1 MSQAPAYN
9 RGKNFL
15 DNNPDRTDHGA
26 INREL
31 DNVSSSV
38 NGLRDN
44 LALIQEDDG
53 GLKPGIVDVA
63 QLTPDAQANLSQPG
77 PAGPEGPHGPEGPE
91 GPAGVAGPSF
101 DADVRDLAANRPS
114 YDNRLKGFSFLA
126 IDTGLLSFKLSATV
140 GDWSPGFPFGRGEQG
155 PRGFQGIRGLQGL
168 RGLQGIQGIQ
178 GIPGPVSP
186 PAAVDYSRTVLND
199 VTADQSIQSPLSAP
213 SFSGA
218 QRMAGPEF
226 VFTGFPLRLIP
237 VNDRLRLDDNQ
248 NTPALASLE
257 VASLITAGTGA
268 VETGLKLANGA
279 DIGTLFDPAGAAA
292 GKLASVDTAPK
303 SVSIAGKTTLTA
315 TLSQVGGQV
324 VLTLEAV

>member
-1 MSQAPAYN
+1 MSQAPEYN
-9 RGKNFL
+9 REKNFL

-31 DNVSSSV
+31 DNVSTSV
-38 NGLRDN
+38 NGLRAN
-44 LALIQEDDG
+44 LALIQDDDG
-53 GLKPGIVDVA
+53 GLKPGIVDIA

-77 PAGPEGPHGPEGPE
+77 PAGPEGPQGVQGIEGPV
-91 GPAGVAGPSF
+91 GPAGPSF
-101 DADVRDLAANRPS
+101 DADARDLSANRVL
-114 YDNRLKGFSFLA
+114 YDNRLKGFAFLA
-126 IDTGLLSFKLSATV
+126 IDTGLLSFKQSATI
-140 GDWSPGFPFGRGEQG
+140 GDWSPGFPFGKGERGDRGPQG
-155 PRGFQGIRGLQGL
+155 VQGLQGL
-168 RGLQGIQGIQ
+168 RGLQGLQGIQ
-178 GIPGPVSP
+178 GTQGPAGTPG
-186 PAAVDYSRTVLND
+186 AVDYSRTVLND
-199 VTADQSIQSPLSAP
+199 ITTDQSIQSPLSAP

-218 QRMAGPEF
+218 QRMAGPEY

-257 VASLITAGTGA
+257 VASLVTSGTGA
-268 VETGLKLANGA
+268 AETGLKLANGA

-292 GKLASVDTAPK
+292 GKLASVDASPK
-303 SVSIAGKTTLTA
+303 MVTLTGKTTLTA